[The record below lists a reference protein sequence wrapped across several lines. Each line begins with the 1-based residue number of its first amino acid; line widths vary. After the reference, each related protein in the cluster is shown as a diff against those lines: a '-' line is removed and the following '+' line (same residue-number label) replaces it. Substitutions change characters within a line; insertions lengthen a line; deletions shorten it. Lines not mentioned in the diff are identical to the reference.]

1 VPFTKRRTKATCCV
15 AVLSV
20 MASLLVGCGGAR
32 SATQP
37 VDALPSRP
45 QRTTS
50 SAPTSKSGTLAS
62 PFAALGPYL
71 AGRSG
76 QVTAAVYD
84 GQNNRTW
91 SLHPGQLQDTASIVK
106 VEIMGTALQQ
116 AQAKDQQ
123 LSESAAALMP
133 SMIEN
138 SDNQSATT
146 LFNDVGGASALADFD
161 RSAGMTDTTPS
172 NLVFIPGTS
181 LPGWGLTITTALD
194 QVTLVSKFAYP
205 NTILSDASR
214 EYGLSLMENVEA
226 DQNWGISGGVPAGV
240 TVALK
245 NGWLPL
251 GPTNWQVNSIG
262 WILGDGR
269 NYVLAILTTGSPT
282 EAYGIATIE
291 AIAST
296 TFADLGEVP
305 P

>member
-1 VPFTKRRTKATCCV
+1 
-15 AVLSV
+15 

-32 SATQP
+32 SATRP
-37 VDALPSRP
+37 IDAPPSRSH
-45 QRTTS
+45 RTTS
-50 SAPTSKSGTLAS
+50 SAPTSKPGALAS

-84 GQNNRTW
+84 AQNNKTW
-91 SLHPGQLQDTASIVK
+91 SLNPGQLQDTASIVK

-116 AQAKDQQ
+116 AQANDEQ
-123 LSESAAALMP
+123 LSESEAALML

-172 NLVFIPGTS
+172 SLVFIPGTS
-181 LPGWGLTITTALD
+181 LPGWGLTTTTALD

-205 NTILSDASR
+205 KTILSDASR

-226 DQNWGISGGVPAGV
+226 DQNWGVSGGVPAGV

-262 WILGDGR
+262 WISGDGR

-291 AIAST
+291 AIASA
-296 TFADLGEVP
+296 TFADLAEVP
-305 P
+305 S